1 MGLGYDIFQELSDGH
16 PLWIAQAATFQ
27 EAQEKVGALART
39 LQAKYF
45 VRDATTA
52 EIVARAGA
60 NLTGKSNF

>member
-27 EAQEKVGALART
+27 EAQEKVDALART

-45 VRDATTA
+45 VRDATSA

-60 NLTGKSNF
+60 NPSGETNF